1 MNLRKV
7 SSIHDSHKAQPAPGL
22 IVDRPLPGPG
32 VDYVSPFLM
41 IDHFG
46 PETIKPGDKGGL
58 NPHPHR
64 GFETVTFLLDGV
76 MEHHDSNGGHGV
88 IRPDGAQWMT
98 AGAGIVHAEYREKT
112 FAQEGGTVHGVQLW
126 VNLPRRDKMTRPG
139 YQDLP
144 AASIPAVTVEGGVV
158 RVIAGEQAGTK
169 GAAKTFTPM
178 QVLHI
183 RLAAGGRAELA
194 VKAGWSAL
202 AYAMVGSAAVSG
214 TALGERQMAVFANDG
229 DGVVIE
235 AHAPLEML
243 LLAGEPINEPVVSWG
258 PFVMNTREEIVQARN
273 DYAAGRMGTLEASS

>member
-1 MNLRKV
+1 MTLRSV
-7 SSIHDSHKAQPAPGL
+7 ARVHDSYKAQPAPGL
-22 IVDRPLPGPG
+22 VVDRPLPGPG

-46 PETIKPGDKGGL
+46 PETIRPGDSGGL

-98 AGAGIVHAEYREKT
+98 AAAGIVHAEYREQA
-112 FAQEGGTVHGVQLW
+112 FAQQGGTVHGVQLW
-126 VNLPRRDKMTRPG
+126 INLPRRDKKAAPG

-144 AASIPAVTVEGGVV
+144 AASIPAVAVAGGVV
-158 RVIAGEQAGTK
+158 RVIAGEHAGIK

-183 RLAAGGRAELA
+183 RLAAGGRAEIA
-194 VKAGWSAL
+194 VKPGWNAL
-202 AYAMVGSAAVSG
+202 AYALVGAATVSG
-214 TALGERQMAVFANDG
+214 TALAERQMALFDDDG
-229 DGVVIE
+229 DSVVIE
-235 AHAPLEML
+235 ANEPLEML

-258 PFVMNTREEIVQARN
+258 PFVMNTREEIMQARQ
-273 DYAAGRMGTLEASS
+273 DYTAGKMGTLPMPA

>member
-1 MNLRKV
+1 MSLRKV
-7 SSIHDSHKAQPAPGL
+7 SSIHASHKAQPAPGL
-22 IVDRPLPGPG
+22 VVDRPLPGPG
-32 VDYVSPFLM
+32 VDYISPFLM

-46 PETIKPGDKGGL
+46 PETIKPGDTGGL

-98 AGAGIVHAEYREKT
+98 AAAGIVHAEYREQA
-112 FAQEGGTVHGVQLW
+112 FAQQGGTVHGVQLW
-126 VNLPRRDKMTRPG
+126 INLPRRDKMAKPG

-144 AASIPAVTVEGGVV
+144 AAGIPAVSVEGGVV
-158 RVIAGEQAGTK
+158 RVIAGEHAGIK

-178 QVLHI
+178 KVLHI

-194 VKAGWSAL
+194 VQAEWNAL
-202 AYAMVGSAAVSG
+202 AYALVGSATVSG
-214 TALGERQMAVFANDG
+214 AALGERQMAVFANEG
-229 DGVVIE
+229 ETIVIE
-235 AHAPLEML
+235 AQQALEML

-258 PFVMNTREEIVQARN
+258 PFVMNTREEIIQARN
-273 DYAAGRMGTLEASS
+273 DYAAGRMGRVEVSA

>member
-1 MNLRKV
+1 MTLRSV
-7 SSIHDSHKAQPAPGL
+7 ARVHDSHKAQPAPGL

-46 PETIKPGDKGGL
+46 PETIKPGDTGGL

-98 AGAGIVHAEYREKT
+98 AAAGIVHAEYREKA
-112 FAQEGGTVHGVQLW
+112 FAQQGGTVHGVQLW
-126 VNLPRRDKMTRPG
+126 VNLPRRDKMAKPG

-144 AASIPAVTVEGGVV
+144 AASIPAVKVEGGVV
-158 RVIAGEQAGTK
+158 RVIAGEHAGIK

-183 RLAAGGRAELA
+183 RLAAGGRAELK
-194 VKAGWSAL
+194 VDAGWSAL
-202 AYAMVGSAAVSG
+202 AYAMVGSATVSG

-229 DGVVIE
+229 DNVVIE
-235 AHAPLEML
+235 AHEPLEML

-273 DYAAGRMGTLEASS
+273 DYAAGRMGTLEMSA